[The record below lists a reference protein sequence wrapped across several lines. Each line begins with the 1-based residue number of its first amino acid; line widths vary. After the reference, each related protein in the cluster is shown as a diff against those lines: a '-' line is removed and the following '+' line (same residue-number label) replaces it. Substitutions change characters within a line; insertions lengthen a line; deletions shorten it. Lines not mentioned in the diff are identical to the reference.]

1 MLKLQNIH
9 RLVMVGA
16 VGMAVAVSA
25 VAMAAHRRLPG
36 VCAISP
42 GATATCSCC
51 ASAEAKPTSPAQ
63 PETRTAPPRLRPPR
77 LRIEKPTPAPP

>member
-25 VAMAAHRRLPG
+25 VGAA
-36 VCAISP
+36 A
-42 GATATCSCC
+42 
-51 ASAEAKPTSPAQ
+51 
-63 PETRTAPPRLRPPR
+63 
-77 LRIEKPTPAPP
+77 